1 MRDTNESKPSD
12 EASKTRLATSKPRAH
27 PDLGNSMRDIC
38 LLIMRCPVY
47 RRRETHLGSCV
58 ELGNLFGDAKGKSS
72 SGDNREAESTNAA
85 NRGGLPCSSVEVP
98 VMGME
103 RRGRVTRGGAG
114 RSTGDRRNL
123 SVSAEGGSLHW
134 VARAG

>member
-1 MRDTNESKPSD
+1 MEG
-12 EASKTRLATSKPRAH
+12 A
-27 PDLGNSMRDIC
+27 C

-47 RRRETHLGSCV
+47 KGRESHLGSCV

-103 RRGRVTRGGAG
+103 RRGRVTLAEIDGP
-114 RSTGDRRNL
+114 TGDRRSL
-123 SVSAEGGSLHW
+123 WVSAEDGSL
-134 VARAG
+134 R